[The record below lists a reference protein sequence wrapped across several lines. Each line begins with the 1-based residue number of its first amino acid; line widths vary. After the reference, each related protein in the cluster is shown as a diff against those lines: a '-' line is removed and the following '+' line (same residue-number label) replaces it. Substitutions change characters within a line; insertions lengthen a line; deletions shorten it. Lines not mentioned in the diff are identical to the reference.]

1 MSLLD
6 ILHDGLII
14 SALTSLGLTCV
25 VVMTQQWHGKH
36 SHDTLNGPQK
46 FHVNPT
52 PRVGGIPLFLAL
64 VVACCIS
71 PQSISIL
78 LCPMVI
84 ASLPAFAA
92 GLVEDLTKRVSPRNR
107 LLATMLSG
115 VAAWWFTGY
124 SITHLEITGVDSLL
138 VYLPVSVAFTAF
150 AVAGVA
156 HAINMIDG
164 FNGLAS
170 GTIMLLFVALGLI
183 AMEVGDRELAQ
194 LCLTIIV
201 VLTGFIA
208 FNYPFGKIFLGDG
221 GAYVLGFLLAWVA
234 VMLPMR
240 NPEVSVWAP
249 LLVCA
254 YPINEAL
261 FTMGRRYV
269 HKVALGLIV
278 ATPTGSTAYSL
289 SCTGPIITPDSE
301 NFVITPIASHNLTVR
316 PIVVPDKSIIKII
329 VEGRG
334 IDCYIGLD
342 SRHHKIENS
351 LELIIRKEDFTINL
365 LRMSN
370 KNFFQTI
377 REKLKWGLD
386 IRN

>member
-1 MSLLD
+1 LSLFD
-6 ILHDGLII
+6 ILHEGLII
-14 SALTSLGLTCV
+14 PGLTSLGLTCV

-36 SHDTLNGPQK
+36 SHDTVEGPQK
-46 FHVNPT
+46 FHVDPT
-52 PRVGGIPLFLAL
+52 PRIGGVAIFLAL
-64 VVACCIS
+64 VVACFVS
-71 PQSISIL
+71 PQSLSRL

-92 GLVEDLTKRVSPRNR
+92 GLLEDLTKQVSALSR

-115 VAAWWFTGY
+115 VAAWWLTGY
-124 SITHLEITGVDSLL
+124 SITHLGIMGVDSLL
-138 VYLPVSVAFTAF
+138 VYLPLSVAFTAF

-183 AMEVGDRELAQ
+183 ALEVGDRELAQ
-194 LCLTIIV
+194 LCLTIV
-201 VLTGFIA
+201 VILTGFIV
-208 FNYPFGKIFLGDG
+208 FNFPFGKIFLGDG

-240 NPEVSVWAP
+240 NPQVSVWAP

-269 HKVALGLIV
+269 QKVSLGL
-278 ATPTGSTAYSL
+278 
-289 SCTGPIITPDSE
+289 PDSE
-301 NFVITPIASHNLTVR
+301 HLHSLIKVKIVR
-316 PIVVPDKSIIKII
+316 PYFGHLRLKI
-329 VEGRG
+329 R
-334 IDCYIGLD
+334 
-342 SRHHKIENS
+342 NS
-351 LELIIRKEDFTINL
+351 LVAPFCWTYAALVSSVAVWQYCHTDILIAAWLISFFLYIIIYINL
-365 LRMSN
+365 KRASN
-370 KNFFQTI
+370 SS
-377 REKLKWGLD
+377 LKENQQLLQQ
-386 IRN
+386 